1 LQNGI
6 FKHFYKNHKKS
17 IMKHMF
23 MRSTSVLF
31 LAAALL
37 VTACKKGD
45 TGPAGEKGEKGDPG
59 ATGATGATGKTGT
72 ANVIYSAW
80 QDVTFNQ
87 VDSFTA
93 VGTITAPKIVD
104 SIIQKGEVKVFWN
117 VNTASSPTIVA
128 LPFHDDGVVF
138 GISDLANIPLIKVGT
153 IALYSNYN
161 LSSRTNSSGEKVFQY
176 RYIIIPGGVSARAAV
191 NWNDYSQVQSYLGLK
206 D

>member
-1 LQNGI
+1 
-6 FKHFYKNHKKS
+6 
-17 IMKHMF
+17 MKHMF
-23 MRSTSVLF
+23 LRSTSVL
-31 LAAALL
+31 LLSAALL
-37 VTACKKGD
+37 VAACKKGD

-59 ATGATGATGKTGT
+59 ATGTTGATGKTGT

-80 QDVTFNQ
+80 QDVTFSL

-128 LPFHDDGVVF
+128 LPYHDNGVVF
-138 GISDLANIPLIKVGT
+138 GISDLANIPLIKAGT
-153 IALYSNYN
+153 ISLYSNYN
-161 LSSRTNSSGEKVFQY
+161 LSSRTNQSGEKVFQY
-176 RYIIIPGGVSARAAV
+176 RYLIIPGGVSARSAV
-191 NWNDYSQVQSYLGLK
+191 NWNDYNQVKSYLGLN